1 MVLQYEKQS
10 GIITTVLRETTA
22 MKFLVTFFIIAVLI
36 IFGVFIFGI
45 NKKSTPKPVTV
56 APSSLQDYASAT
68 AEVRLTVDGQVNGD
82 DLHRAIRITVGKNQR
97 KLEVIQGYQGN
108 VIDSKTQDN
117 NESAYD
123 VFLRSLN
130 NAGFTKER
138 KTKITDERGVCPTG
152 NRYIYELTNTE
163 NNDLRRWSTSCGA
176 GTFGGQSQLIRSLF
190 QSQITD
196 YETITSTVEL

>member
-1 MVLQYEKQS
+1 
-10 GIITTVLRETTA
+10 
-22 MKFLVTFFIIAVLI
+22 MKYLVTFFIIAVLI

-56 APSSLQDYASAT
+56 VPSSLHDYAST
-68 AEVRLTVDGQVNGD
+68 SAEVRLTIDGQVNGD
-82 DLHRAIRITVGKNQR
+82 DLHRAIRITVGRNQR

-117 NESAYD
+117 NEPAYD
-123 VFLRSLN
+123 VFLRSIN

-138 KTKITDERGVCPTG
+138 KTKITDERGVCPAG
-152 NRYIYELTNTE
+152 NRYVYELLNTE
-163 NNDLRRWSTSCGA
+163 NNNMRRWSTSCGT
-176 GTFGGQSQLIRSLF
+176 GTFGGQSPLVRTLF

-196 YETITSTVEL
+196 YETITSTIEL